1 MGPLIKFKLAAFIG
15 LGLSVTSL
23 VFAQNSS
30 APPTLTPTQIAAAQQ
45 QAQEIASGLQQ
56 SPEINSAGTVTR
68 NADGSITTAPT
79 DASSLNSESSLMQ
92 TITGSNGFK
101 ATGNP
106 GGSGQVFGGNTQE
119 QGYTDISC
127 FTAPGA
133 TRSVGGVLIE
143 FYGCKRSNNSISGV
157 NLSVCTDSG
166 SGGYCTPTQ
175 MAAYQAFPAGQYTTV
190 NNVQVGIGC
199 NSSTNTCRVTV
210 NNSFSL
216 SAPAAQLKAQANE
229 QQQKAGAPAVQSSL
243 QAMTQSTN
251 YQAATAQNA
260 STVQCYESNQNS
272 FNSTGTVST
281 CDGKQTADVGN
292 NTSTASCTPNEVC
305 ETPTTSTQTWTTTCT
320 KTFPITTLSC
330 TQTTP
335 SLDCTETQTTA
346 TGATTSSCTASQISG
361 GTLVGKENQQCLQY
375 GTAQNGQA
383 PPCLEQQW
391 TAVYVFK
398 NQAKTTNCLQTPLPI
413 AGNDPALSCD
423 ENVSDAQIICAQNGW
438 VGRTLPTQSC
448 EVSTVSASGTSMYS
462 QLDYQEKA
470 GCGYCA
476 TANVAYS
483 CQGAPSASQGGDT
496 CSTSQL
502 AGCTL
507 TGTTPQSSAYGLI
520 TSEQETYSCSKQ
532 TTGCSQWKDTNNCP
546 LVSSAY
552 SMPTSEYST
561 AGNGNSLNQVVAD
574 VGVADA
580 VTKSGNSNITN
591 SAVTPKVFN
600 GQDLRCTKPLGFVNG
615 VISPDCCQIGLTG
628 ASGTT
633 CSQNELKLA
642 AARRAHFAVYI
653 GTYCSKETNYVF
665 FTRCDQQTQ
674 TYCVFDGLLPKLV
687 QVQGREQLQQ
697 IATSGA
703 GASLQTQTL
712 SFPYYSGNGG
722 WTAPIT
728 INGIQFAAYEE
739 PAYCESAQ
747 ATAAE
752 FAQNPSAQA
761 CPAALET
768 WIASCEITTGCG
780 QLPVTPQSGSGTWV
794 INDANPLALMSIA
807 TSPHSV
813 AKGACDTKTDQCA
826 YQISAWPLGSGS
838 RAMVSRQVSLQAYAA
853 AGNSSVASTV
863 EIGNTV
869 IQINPEQVSA
879 GTSTVSQL
887 PPSLSTSVS
896 TNSGSSWSAFTLPTQ
911 INSNVTVPGTDIT
924 VTGGCI
930 ASTGMCTYQFTGSI
944 QITAKP
950 WGSPQNPDCSGFTLD
965 QFTALD
971 MGKMDLSQW
980 VASVTGQMTTTS
992 STMVSQAQSEAA
1004 TGPQNTTINS
1014 EAPQGVILTPVEGLG
1029 PFAVTLAV
1037 DGNWPENYSD
1047 PALNKDP
1054 VFGVDVNWGDCSGPS
1069 TATPVPSG
1077 GFAAQHLYPAPN
1089 TPGICDENG
1098 PVTTPHNLVH
1108 NVVVTVH
1115 SLSGTHTVTLSV
1127 KNDWTNYTSGS

>member
-1 MGPLIKFKLAAFIG
+1 MTPFTKIKLVSFIG
-15 LGLSVTSL
+15 LNLIL
-23 VFAQNSS
+23 APLAFAQN
-30 APPTLTPTQIAAAQQ
+30 APPPPTLTPTQIAAAQQ
-45 QAQEIASGLQQ
+45 QAQQIATGLQQ
-56 SPEINSAGTVTR
+56 SPVINSDGAVTR
-68 NADGSITTAPT
+68 NKQGSITTAPT
-79 DASSLNSESSLMQ
+79 NGSSLSSESSMMQ
-92 TITGSNGFK
+92 MITGSNGFK

-106 GGSGQVFGGNTQE
+106 GGSGQVFGGNTEE

-127 FTAPGA
+127 FTATGA

-143 FYGCKRSNNSISGV
+143 FYGCKRSNKGISGII
-157 NLSVCTDSG
+157 LSVCASSV
-166 SGGYCTPTQ
+166 SGGYCTPSK
-175 MAAYQAFPAGQYTTV
+175 MAAYQTFPAGQYTAL
-190 NNVQVGIGC
+190 NNVKVGVGC
-199 NSSTNTCRVTV
+199 NSSTNTCRITV
-210 NNSFSL
+210 DNSFSL
-216 SAPAAQLKAQANE
+216 SAPAAELKKQAE
-229 QQQKAGAPAVQSSL
+229 RQQQKTGTPAIQGTL
-243 QAMTQSTN
+243 QAMTQSTS
-251 YQAATAQNA
+251 YQAATTEDA

-281 CDGKQTADVGN
+281 CDGKQSAVVGN
-292 NTSTASCTPNEVC
+292 NASAASCTPNEVC
-305 ETPTTSTQTWTTTCT
+305 VTPTTSTQTWTATCT

-346 TGATTSSCTASQISG
+346 TGATTSSCTATQISG
-361 GTLVGKENQQCLQY
+361 GTLVGKENVQCLQY
-375 GTAQNGQA
+375 GTATNGQS

-398 NQAKTTNCLQTPLPI
+398 NQEKTTNCVQTPLPI

-423 ENVSDAQIICAQNGW
+423 ENVADAQIICAQNGW
-438 VGRTLPTQSC
+438 VGRTLPAQSC

-483 CQGAPSASQGGDT
+483 CQGAPSASQGSDT

-507 TGTTPQSSAYGLI
+507 TNTTPQSSAYGLI

-546 LVSSAY
+546 IVSTSY
-552 SMPTSEYST
+552 SMPSSEYST
-561 AGNGNSLNQVVAD
+561 PGNGSSFNQVVAD
-574 VGVADA
+574 VGVAEA
-580 VTKSGNSNITN
+580 VTKSGNSNITHPTL
-591 SAVTPKVFN
+591 APRVFN

-615 VISPDCCQIGLTG
+615 VISPDCCQIGLSG

-633 CSQNELKLA
+633 CSQNEIKLA

-674 TYCVFDGLLPKLV
+674 TYCVFNGLLPKLV

-703 GASLQTQTL
+703 GASLKTQTL
-712 SFPYYSGNGG
+712 SFPFYSGNGG
-722 WTAPIT
+722 WTTPIT

-752 FAQNPSAQA
+752 FAKNPSAQA
-761 CPAALET
+761 CPAILEA

-780 QLPVTPQSGSGTWV
+780 QLPVFPQSGSGSWV
-794 INDANPLALMSIA
+794 INNVNPIALMSIA
-807 TSPHSV
+807 TSPHSI

-838 RAMVSRQVSLQAYAA
+838 RAMVSRQVSLQAFVA
-853 AGNSSVASTV
+853 AGNASAASTV

-869 IQINPEQVSA
+869 IQISPAQVATS
-879 GTSTVSQL
+879 TSTVNQL
-887 PPSLSTSVS
+887 PSSLPASVS
-896 TNSGSSWSAFTLPTQ
+896 TNSGNSWSNFTLPTQ
-911 INSNVTVPGTDIT
+911 IDSNVTVSGTDIS

-930 ASTGMCTYQFTGSI
+930 ASTGMCTYQFTGSV

-950 WGSPQNPDCSGFTLD
+950 WGSPQKPDCSGFTLD

-971 MGKMDLSQW
+971 MGKMNLSQW
-980 VASVTGQMTTTS
+980 IASVTGQMTTTS
-992 STMVSQAQSEAA
+992 SAMAAQAQSQAA
-1004 TGPQNTTINS
+1004 AGPQNTAINPES
-1014 EAPQGVILTPVEGLG
+1014 PQGVTLSPVEGLG

-1037 DGNWPENYSD
+1037 DGNWPQNYSD
-1047 PALNKDP
+1047 PTLNKDP
-1054 VFGVDVNWGDCSGPS
+1054 VFSVDINWGDCSGTT

-1077 GFAAQHLYPAPN
+1077 GFAAQHMYPAPN

-1108 NVVVTVH
+1108 KVVVTIH
-1115 SLSGTHTVTLSV
+1115 SLSGIHTVTLSV